1 LTVADPATVF
11 LFHRGAAALPCVPP
25 SSSHPTIR
33 A

>member
-11 LFHRGAAALPCVPP
+11 LFRLSSAVLALVLQPR
-25 SSSHPTIR
+25 SIHTIH